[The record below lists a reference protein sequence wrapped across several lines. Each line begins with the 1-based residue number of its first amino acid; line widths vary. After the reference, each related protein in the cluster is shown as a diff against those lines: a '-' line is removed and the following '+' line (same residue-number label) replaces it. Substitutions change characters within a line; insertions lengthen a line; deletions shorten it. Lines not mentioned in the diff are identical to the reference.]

1 MTRPTTRRRWT
12 LRKRRIPPPRRKSPN
27 TSNRIVEEMAESE
40 LFKVGDIVD
49 ILETDEETETAG
61 RWIEGAIA

>member
-1 MTRPTTRRRWT
+1 
-12 LRKRRIPPPRRKSPN
+12 
-27 TSNRIVEEMAESE
+27 MAESE